1 MAIKIGHAAL
11 GEGGKVRGGQAG
23 DQTAG
28 EVCFRSWYNRDWKK
42 LLRAK
47 DPAIAEKMAKACE
60 AGCRNENIGYDQDGR
75 NSAHTAAQK
84 VGYDLSKIN
93 TPCET
98 DCSAFM
104 TLCALAAGVKGLEY
118 TTNAPTTSTMTDA
131 FLKTGMFDL
140 KADPK
145 YLKTDAYVR
154 RGDIL
159 VAPGKH
165 TVMVLEDG
173 SNAEMQPIETKK
185 VSYAVQLK
193 TAMNV
198 RTGMGKEYASIMTLP
213 KGFVVAIC
221 EEANGWGRI
230 TDIQGWISLDSKY
243 VTR

>member
-1 MAIKIGHAAL
+1 MVKIGHAAIS
-11 GEGGKVRGGQAG
+11 EGGKARGGQAG
-23 DQTAG
+23 DQTGG
-28 EVCFRSWYNRDWKK
+28 EVCTRVWYNKNWSK

-47 DPAIAEKMAKACE
+47 DPAIAEKMARACE
-60 AGCRNENIGYDQDGR
+60 AGCKNDKIGYDQDGR
-75 NSAHTAAQK
+75 NSAHTEAQK
-84 VGYDLSKIN
+84 VGYDLSKIT

-118 TTNAPTTSTMTDA
+118 TGNAPTTTTMCDA
-131 FLKTGMFDL
+131 FIRTGMFDL
-140 KADPK
+140 KTDVK
-145 YLKTDAYVR
+145 YLNTDAYLR

-165 TVMVLEDG
+165 TVMALENG
-173 SNAEMQPIETKK
+173 TNAEAIETKK

-198 RTGMGKEYASIMTLP
+198 RKGIGKDFASIMTLP
-213 KGFVVAIC
+213 KGMVVAIC
-221 EEANGWGRI
+221 EEASGWGRI
-230 TDIQGWISLDSKY
+230 TDIQGWISLDAKY